1 MLRVMESDF
10 TGLSLNHVDFR
21 NEYDNWFETE
31 KVYNMEGNMNPFH
44 LEPPVE
50 EKKIRRIAASA
61 ASQLRK
67 IAVSLNAP
75 EAALRVRNA

>member
-10 TGLSLNHVDFR
+10 SGFSMDHVDFR
-21 NEYDNWFETE
+21 NDYDNWFENE
-31 KVYNMEGNMNPFH
+31 QVYNMEGNMNPFQ
-44 LEPPVE
+44 LEPPIE

-67 IAVSLNAP
+67 LAVSLNTQ
-75 EAALRVRNA
+75 ETVLRVRNA

>member
-10 TGLSLNHVDFR
+10 TGLSLNHVAFR

-61 ASQLRK
+61 TSQLRK